1 MTTLAALLTA
11 PAASLDERG
20 RFLRFLAAGGSAA
33 ALNWLC
39 GRLYGLAMPFEIAVV
54 AAYLT
59 GSVWAFCWF
68 RAWAF
73 APSDKPLTAEIAG
86 FAGVNVIAMAL
97 VWLVSTGLARLV
109 FPAVGWTFFPEAI
122 AHGIGIAVPI
132 RSSWFGPNKVSFAKS
147 GP

>member
-1 MTTLAALLTA
+1 MSTLAALLTA

-109 FPAVGWTFFPEAI
+109 FPAVGWTFYPEAI

-132 RSSWFGPNKVSFAKS
+132 LSSWIGHKKVTFAKS